1 MAINVPRVNPRLAN
15 IQAPNLHRINVGG
28 AIESGVNLGQKLQG
42 IRERD
47 DLQGLLQDQGQAALG
62 GDQEALNQIAL
73 QGTEG
78 AELAGSLQQIVASR
92 DEQKLGI
99 AQRQIKKQGTFLASL
114 INAKPEVQRR
124 KIFEQ
129 ANKLLSE
136 GDRERGAEFLRIS
149 QLKDPLEIQGEIE
162 SALVLS
168 QGGDKFLQRFIPQ
181 AGSAGATKLIGSPQ
195 RIVKDGKAFLSG
207 VVQKPDGSF
216 VLEELEVGGEFADV
230 QGVTASQKADQAAD
244 IARSTAQAKADVGK
258 RSARELETEKKKGA
272 TSIEIESGIVK
283 AAQQARRTRPKVA
296 RVREA
301 LNFIETGKLAEA
313 KSILGPFIPLLNIE
327 DEQVM
332 QSEITAF
339 VLDTLNEQSGTKTDF
354 DFKKAAEASASLGK
368 STEANKRILDILIQ
382 NLDRA
387 SEEEDQFVN
396 FVDIEKGDALRFRF
410 EPKASELTDEELRAK
425 IAQAEAAQ

>member
-1 MAINVPRVNPRLAN
+1 
-15 IQAPNLHRINVGG
+15 
-28 AIESGVNLGQKLQG
+28 
-42 IRERD
+42 
-47 DLQGLLQDQGQAALG
+47 
-62 GDQEALNQIAL
+62 
-73 QGTEG
+73 
-78 AELAGSLQQIVASR
+78 
-92 DEQKLGI
+92 
-99 AQRQIKKQGTFLASL
+99 
-114 INAKPEVQRR
+114 
-124 KIFEQ
+124 
-129 ANKLLSE
+129 
-136 GDRERGAEFLRIS
+136 
-149 QLKDPLEIQGEIE
+149 
-162 SALVLS
+162 LVLY
-168 QGGDKFLQRFIPQ
+168 QAGDKFLQSRLPQ
-181 AGSAGATKLIGSPQ
+181 AGSAGATKFIGSPQ
-195 RIVKDGKAFLSG
+195 RIVKDDKAFLSG

-216 VLEELEVGGEFADV
+216 VLEEVEVRGEFADV
-230 QGVTASQKADQAAD
+230 QGVTASQKATQAAD

-258 RSARELETEKKKGA
+258 RSARELEAEKKKGA

-368 STEANKRILDILIQ
+368 STKANKRILDILIQ

-387 SEEEDQFVN
+387 SEEENQFVN